1 MLVKEKLVKRAKAL
15 KQTRDFFDSR
25 GYLEADVP
33 IFGKA
38 AAVDAFIDLFEVNG
52 GGYLHSSPELRM
64 KDLLCNGSGNI
75 YFLGH
80 VFRKEE
86 EGSKH
91 NEEFTMLEYYR
102 TNTNESEF
110 LSEMILYLSLF
121 LGKRSVEI
129 IPYLSA
135 LEKYTPPTLPP
146 ETKSYSKQELE
157 HFILSHYVE
166 PNLGQNCFS
175 ILTDFPPSE
184 ASLAKVVGSVAKRY
198 EIFANGTELGNGF
211 FELSCADTAR
221 SRFLEA
227 NEKRLHQNKPTY
239 PLDETFLK
247 HLSRGLPENTYGI
260 AIGFDRLLMLAQNQE
275 EITNVLW
282 KSS

>member
-1 MLVKEKLVKRAKAL
+1 MLVKEKLVKRAAAL

-25 GYLEADVP
+25 GFLEADVP

-38 AAVDAFIDLFEVNG
+38 AAVDAYIDLFEVKG

-91 NEEFTMLEYYR
+91 NEEFTMLEYYKVE
-102 TNTNESEF
+102 TNESDF
-110 LSEMILYLSLF
+110 LDEMIKYLSLF
-121 LGKRSVEI
+121 LGQRKVEI
-129 IPYLSA
+129 IPYASA
-135 LEKYTPPTLPP
+135 LKKYTPPTLPP
-146 ETKSYSKQELE
+146 ETSDYSKQELE

-184 ASLAKVVGSVAKRY
+184 ASLAKVVGNVAKRY

-211 FELSCADTAR
+211 FELSCAHTAR

-227 NEKRLHQNKPTY
+227 NQKRHHQNKPTY

-247 HLSRGLPENTYGI
+247 HLSGGLPENTYGI

-275 EITNVLW
+275 EIANVLW